1 VRPSLR
7 NFFARADARGAIA
20 FCLLYRGSE
29 GLVKGM
35 EQPFLVDSNHSLSAV
50 GLVSGGSAATV
61 GLIGSALAA
70 LVIRAVGL
78 RQCLWGL
85 GLARTAIFAVFTLFA
100 ALELEATV
108 MLISLVL
115 LHTLCRYMEIVA
127 LYSLFMGLCSRAQ
140 AATDLTLLSCAQL
153 LVYMAGAMVSGVIAD
168 AIGYAN
174 LFAIGTALSLAG
186 IVMAMRQIPAGHPA
200 FAST

>member
-1 VRPSLR
+1 
-7 NFFARADARGAIA
+7 
-20 FCLLYRGSE
+20 
-29 GLVKGM
+29 M
-35 EQPFLVDSNHSLSAV
+35 EQPFLIDSDLSLSAV

-70 LVIRAVGL
+70 LVIRAMGL
-78 RQCLWGL
+78 RSCLWGL
-85 GLARTAIFAVFTLFA
+85 GLARTAIFAGFALFA
-100 ALELEATV
+100 ALEAGPTV
-108 MLISLVL
+108 VLIGLAL

-127 LYSLFMGLCSRAQ
+127 LYSLFMGLCSRDQ
-140 AATDLTLLSCAQL
+140 AATDFTLLSCAQL

-168 AIGYAN
+168 AVGYAN

-186 IVMAMRQIPAGHPA
+186 IAMAMRQIPADHPT